1 MCAQSIENF
10 VLNEKLRPSLRVRVS
25 LLWPEICKY
34 RKDGYSIRII
44 WKYLLSEQ
52 KIPQVSY
59 TWFASLV
66 GKLAKSMPD
75 PTTQKVAAKTPPT
88 VVSTVENQKPSTDSY
103 EPRRSNYE
111 EPKPFRVSPVPK
123 SPRELFSK
131 KLAKI
136 AQEEGGTKNES
147 T

>member
-10 VLNEKLRPSLRVRVS
+10 VLNENLRPNLRVRIS

-44 WKYLLSEQ
+44 WKYLLAEK

-66 GKLAKSMPD
+66 SKLSKSMPE
-75 PTTQKVAAKTPPT
+75 PTYQKAAEKPSTAAA
-88 VVSTVENQKPSTDSY
+88 STVETPKSTEDSY
-103 EPRRSNYE
+103 EPRRGTYV

-123 SPRELFSK
+123 SPQELFSK
-131 KLAKI
+131 KLAKM
-136 AQEEGGTKNES
+136 ALEEGRTNTES